1 MIEICNLPDDSE
13 SLSQSFTLPVSQDEP
28 YELALSN
35 ANDKLMELSDAISSP
50 EVPDIV
56 AAKFFNFVSTFRVL
70 REQFDDYIN
79 YLKQDGN

>member
-1 MIEICNLPDDSE
+1 MIEICNLPEDSE

-35 ANDKLMELSDAISSP
+35 ATDKLMELSDAISSP
-50 EVPDIV
+50 EVPDSV

-70 REQFDDYIN
+70 REQFDDYVN